1 MAFNVAVSISK
12 PSKLCVRLNFRF
24 NLINLHVNQSMNRV
38 TQTIVSGRTWLD
50 IRAKGMHLIFREDG
64 SLIDETCK

>member
-1 MAFNVAVSISK
+1 
-12 PSKLCVRLNFRF
+12 VRLNFRF